1 MARLNK
7 KAPQTVTYQGLSYE
21 LVERKATAPVT
32 VTFKGA
38 QYKRICAEQL
48 PTPHPWVDDRGK
60 GTRKDTSTP
69 FSLDDEYMPS
79 PVVED
84 IYVRMSQSDYRL
96 LVSLPQA
103 VEGHLQGLLQRMQSK
118 KLNSGRAEVLASEA
132 EVKAAI
138 AALEEFVQSEDDENP
153 DVVHAQDMLST
164 WKRNYIIPD
173 KSLSKPLPTYKSELP
188 PSSNIRMFH
197 YKGARYVLVR
207 ADEQDPQER
216 LLEEYQKENEF
227 FADELFNKYIS
238 KVSRAVQ
245 DATPLG
251 ETRKQI
257 DTLVSAVTAMRQ
269 SVEKPGGANWEGKFE
284 DGSAGM
290 RKLTDILYKGHEK
303 DLVYVLNTPGAIDD
317 MIAKYVSSLNEFKS
331 NLDAANMHYKAAL
344 DHAVQKGWT
353 SKWAATREA
362 SKLRKEILSKFYGV
376 KDPDNF
382 IKDFYHVPKNRP
394 EKVPGKGPEQTEA
407 SVKTAPRTIRF
418 KGVPYVLQG

>member
-21 LVERKATAPVT
+21 LVERKATVPKT

-38 QYKRICAEQL
+38 KYKLVSANEEAIPEFMQGIQEEYS
-48 PTPHPWVDDRGK
+48 DK
-60 GTRKDTSTP
+60 GGFKTHYEHR
-69 FSLDDEYMPS
+69 LAPS
-79 PVVED
+79 EEN
-84 IYVRMSQSDYRL
+84 IYVRMSTDDYAL
-96 LVSLPQA
+96 LLALPEA
-103 VEGHLQGLLQRMQSK
+103 TYGPVRNFLQRASK
-118 KLNSGRAEVLASEA
+118 KKLESGRAEVMASET
-132 EVKAAI
+132 EVSDVV
-138 AALEEFVQSEDDENP
+138 AALEDFLEEDDGAP
-153 DVVHAQDMLST
+153 ASIAHAQDMLAT
-164 WKRNYIIPD
+164 WKRNYIVPD
-173 KSLSKPLPTYKSELP
+173 KPLSKPLPTYKSELP

-227 FADELFNKYIS
+227 FADELFDKYVS

-331 NLDAANMHYKAAL
+331 NLDTANMHYKAAL

-418 KGVPYVLQG
+418 KGVQYVLQG